1 MADNVNINDLN
12 EEQLKNA
19 VTSLL
24 AQVRQSESA
33 IKDLGIKVA
42 NKEIENS
49 KLKSALE
56 ILQSQI
62 QPSQPVEKATPEVVS
77 EEEGAEE
84 EAE

>member
-1 MADNVNINDLN
+1 MAGNVNINDLN

-24 AQVRQSESA
+24 AQIQQSEA
-33 IKDLGIKVA
+33 AVKDLGVKVA
-42 NKEIENS
+42 NTEIENS
-49 KLKSALE
+49 KLKAALGA
-56 ILQSQI
+56 IQAQNSQ
-62 QPSQPVEKATPEVVS
+62 QATTEEEPV